1 MNPTGTRVYVAN
13 NFSDNVSVI
22 DAATNSVVTVVNVGH
37 IPAAFGQFIGPAPA
51 PPAQWAP
58 FAYIA
63 NSYSNSLSVI
73 DTATNTV
80 IATVPLGGIDGGAVD
95 TAGTRFY
102 ARQGSGIAVFDTTTR
117 TVIASIPLS
126 GFLQGVAVNQADTR
140 VYVANQQ
147 PKQRRRH

>member
-1 MNPTGTRVYVAN
+1 M
-13 NFSDNVSVI
+13 
-22 DAATNSVVTVVNVGH
+22 AT
-37 IPAAFGQFIGPAPA
+37 
-51 PPAQWAP
+51 

-80 IATVPLGGIDGGAVD
+80 IATVPLGGIDGGAVERPGR
-95 TAGTRFY
+95 ASTRGRVL
-102 ARQGSGIAVFDTTTR
+102 ASPSSIPTR

-126 GFLQGVAVNQADTR
+126 GFLQGVAVSQADTR

-147 PKQRRRH
+147 PSSVAVIDTATNAVIATVALATQIPSASP